1 MDISLRGY
9 IDLRP
14 PDLSAARAWLGQAQ
28 ADHRQSR
35 MTAAATPTLPS
46 LPAKP
51 PVAGPAKDGTSFA
64 SLPLSP
70 ATLANL
76 AQLGY
81 LVMTPIQAA
90 SLPLALAGHDL
101 IAQAQTGSGKTAA
114 FALALL
120 AKLNARNPATQALVL
135 CPTRELADQVTQEI
149 RRLARAEDN
158 IKALTLCGGVPIR
171 SQLDSLAHG
180 AHIVVGTPGRISDH
194 LERGTLA
201 LAALQTLVLDEADR
215 MLDMG
220 FMDDIAA
227 IAAQCPKSR
236 QTLLFSATYPEGIA
250 QIGKKFLRNPQ
261 EIKLS
266 AQPGA
271 AKIRQRFYEVA
282 EDQRLHAVGLLLKHW
297 RPERTLAFCN
307 TKQQCRDLV
316 DVLQAQGIAALALHG
331 DLEQRD
337 RDQVLVQFANRSCPV
352 LVATD
357 VAARGLDITGLEAV
371 INVDITPDAELHI
384 HRIGRTGRADAEGW
398 AFSLAS
404 LDEMGRVGRIEQMQG
419 RASEFHPLAGLTP
432 SGSGPLLAPMV
443 TLQILGGRKEKI
455 RPGDVMGAL
464 TGTAGFAATQ
474 IGKINVNEFSTYV
487 AVARDIADTALKAL
501 NKGTVKGKR
510 VKARPVAN

>member
-1 MDISLRGY
+1 M
-9 IDLRP
+9 RP
-14 PDLSAARAWLGQAQ
+14 LAWHGVTPSAKTRPGRCGT
-28 ADHRQSR
+28 DHRQSR
-35 MTAAATPTLPS
+35 MTAPATPTLPS
-46 LPAKP
+46 RPARP
-51 PVAGPAKDGTSFA
+51 PAAPPAKDGPSFA

-76 AQLGY
+76 TQLGY
-81 LVMTPIQAA
+81 AVMTPIQAA

-171 SQLDSLAHG
+171 TQLDSLAHG

-194 LERGTLA
+194 LARGTLV
-201 LAALQTLVLDEADR
+201 LAALTTLVLDEADR

-220 FMDDIAA
+220 FMDDIAV

-261 EIKLS
+261 QVTLS

-282 EDQRLHAVGLLLKHW
+282 EDQRLHAVGLLLNHW

-419 RASEFHPLAGLTP
+419 RASEFHPLAELTP
-432 SGSGPLLAPMV
+432 SGSGPLLATMV

-464 TGTAGFAATQ
+464 TGSAGFAAAQ

-487 AVARDIADTALKAL
+487 AVARDIADAALRAL
-501 NKGTVKGKR
+501 NNGTVKGKR
-510 VKARPVAN
+510 VKARPVLG

>member
-1 MDISLRGY
+1 MNTTLA
-9 IDLRP
+9 P
-14 PDLSAARAWLGQAQ
+14 PA
-28 ADHRQSR
+28 
-35 MTAAATPTLPS
+35 
-46 LPAKP
+46 
-51 PVAGPAKDGTSFA
+51 AGPSFA

-81 LVMTPIQAA
+81 LGMTPIQAA
-90 SLPLALAGHDL
+90 SLPLALAGRDL

-120 AKLNARNPATQALVL
+120 AKLDARNPATQALVL

-194 LERGTLA
+194 LERGTLV
-201 LAALQTLVLDEADR
+201 LAALRTLVLDEADR

-227 IAAQCPKSR
+227 IAAQCPKNR

-250 QIGKKFLRNPQ
+250 QIGKKFLRDPQ
-261 EIKLS
+261 QVTLS

-282 EDQRLHAVGLLLKHW
+282 ENQRLHAVGLLLNHW

-357 VAARGLDITGLEAV
+357 VAARGLDISGLEAV

-384 HRIGRTGRADAEGW
+384 HRVGRTGRADAQGW

-419 RASEFHPLAGLTP
+419 RASEFHPLAELTP
-432 SGSGPLLAPMV
+432 SGSGPLRASMV

-464 TGTAGFAATQ
+464 TGAAGFAAAQ

-487 AVARDIADTALKAL
+487 AVAREIADAALKAL
-501 NKGTVKGKR
+501 NDGTVKGKR
-510 VKARPVAN
+510 VKARPVAG